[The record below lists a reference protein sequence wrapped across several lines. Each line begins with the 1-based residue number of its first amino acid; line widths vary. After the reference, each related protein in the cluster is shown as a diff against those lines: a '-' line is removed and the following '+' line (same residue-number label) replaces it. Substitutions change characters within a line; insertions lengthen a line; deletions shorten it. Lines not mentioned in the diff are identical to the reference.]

1 MTQSYDQFNTVCFF
15 PVSVSR
21 SCFKR
26 RDSHQVLEQNVMN
39 HDSDSE
45 NVRNGFGMDA
55 AAEWGCQHYTLF
67 MVFYPTDELAR
78 FCG

>member
-1 MTQSYDQFNTVCFF
+1 
-15 PVSVSR
+15 
-21 SCFKR
+21 
-26 RDSHQVLEQNVMN
+26 MN
-39 HDSDSE
+39 HDVDSE

>member
-1 MTQSYDQFNTVCFF
+1 MISSTPCVFVVGLCVTLMFS
-15 PVSVSR
+15 S
-21 SCFKR
+21 

-39 HDSDSE
+39 HDVDSE
-45 NVRNGFGMDA
+45 NVRNVFGMDA

>member
-1 MTQSYDQFNTVCFF
+1 MISSTPCFF
-15 PVSVSR
+15 VGLCVTLMFSS
-21 SCFKR
+21 

-39 HDSDSE
+39 HDVDSE

>member
-1 MTQSYDQFNTVCFF
+1 MISSTLFF
-15 PVSVSR
+15 SVSVSR

-26 RDSHQVLEQNVMN
+26 RDSHQVLDQNVMN

-67 MVFYPTDELAR
+67 MEFYPTDELAHFR
-78 FCG
+78 G

>member
-1 MTQSYDQFNTVCFF
+1 MISSTPCVFCWSLCHAH
-15 PVSVSR
+15 VSS
-21 SCFKR
+21 

-39 HDSDSE
+39 HDVDSE

>member
-1 MTQSYDQFNTVCFF
+1 MISSTPCVFF
-15 PVSVSR
+15 WSLCHAHVSS
-21 SCFKR
+21 

>member
-1 MTQSYDQFNTVCFF
+1 MISSTPCVFF
-15 PVSVSR
+15 LVGLCVTLM
-21 SCFKR
+21 FQAATAIKF
-26 RDSHQVLEQNVMN
+26 LKQNVMN
-39 HDSDSE
+39 HDVDSE